1 MSNVTVFQ
9 TPEGFRLSA
18 EIQNTGNIASKDG
31 SATLKAEFNDLY
43 SEGLEGTWLELPVE
57 ALEPGQSIAVD
68 ELLDIDDVFLKH
80 GFANGF
86 ADLVDENS
94 EALMVGCDFIAAL
107 EYPYHI
113 TVNDDPNLEVIELKA
128 GESIELSGT
137 YGPTDYYRNAT
148 VEFTTADGEMV
159 HMEGNTLV
167 ADEAGETYL
176 RVYDAP
182 FGGVKLI
189 RLRISS
195 ENKPLDSEPA
205 DDKKPADSRNA
216 TTADSNNIP
225 LYTGILGASLLA
237 AIALIMYRRKQTN

>member
-1 MSNVTVFQ
+1 MTGRYADACLQIREAVEILSGRRGTKTRFFVTYFCVSRQ
-9 TPEGFRLSA
+9 T
-18 EIQNTGNIASKDG
+18 
-31 SATLKAEFNDLY
+31 
-43 SEGLEGTWLELPVE
+43 
-57 ALEPGQSIAVD
+57 
-68 ELLDIDDVFLKH
+68 
-80 GFANGF
+80 
-86 ADLVDENS
+86 
-94 EALMVGCDFIAAL
+94 
-107 EYPYHI
+107 
-113 TVNDDPNLEVIELKA
+113 VIELKA

-176 RVYDAP
+176 RVYVAP

-195 ENKPLDSEPA
+195 ENKPLDPEPA

-216 TTADSNNIP
+216 NTADSNNIP
-225 LYTGILGASLLA
+225 LYKGILGASLLA
-237 AIALIMYRRKQTN
+237 AIALIMYKRKQTN